1 MYDGFISQL
10 INVLN
15 SNFRNSRGGRLLLG
29 GYPKGYKKAEHISTK
44 VEIKPWML
52 LTFKNKNAFE
62 ALTQGNI
69 WDINFGTPDNFSS
82 FRKEKD
88 RGGLYQVR

>member
-1 MYDGFISQL
+1 MINIKGVKIQVCGCILQIDNKYTHQIMYDGFISQL

-44 VEIKPWML
+44 VEIKP
-52 LTFKNKNAFE
+52 
-62 ALTQGNI
+62 
-69 WDINFGTPDNFSS
+69 
-82 FRKEKD
+82 
-88 RGGLYQVR
+88 